1 MILGSYS
8 VVYALW
14 KYWEFIVEFNVS
26 DILFL
31 VSNFIQEM
39 EKSAKKSKKSRK
51 EEQKVEGDED
61 KSDYEDEVSILEI
74 TKDMEKV
81 FGEIR
86 KKIKGAKHIK
96 SKDKLYHKV
105 RNIYVLL
112 SSNSRKFFERK
123 IKRFNELSVISN
135 DDLSTL
141 TEIINEMI
149 DKFID
154 EYPKFTSMSVSNE
167 LALRIEGRE
176 EWIKTGKEIAAR
188 FNVENLNLVQEEKKK
203 WKEEDR
209 FYRKS
214 DEYINQIDKNGRNSL
229 LYTWTLINNWA

>member
-1 MILGSYS
+1 
-8 VVYALW
+8 
-14 KYWEFIVEFNVS
+14 
-26 DILFL
+26 
-31 VSNFIQEM
+31 M

-61 KSDYEDEVSILEI
+61 KSDYDDEVSILEI

-86 KKIKGAKHIK
+86 KKIKSAKHIK

-105 RNIYVLL
+105 RSIYVLL

-123 IKRFNELSVISN
+123 IKRFSEQSITSN

-141 TEIINEMI
+141 AEIINEMI

-167 LALRIEGRE
+167 LALRIKGRE
-176 EWIKTGKEIAAR
+176 E
-188 FNVENLNLVQEEKKK
+188 
-203 WKEEDR
+203 
-209 FYRKS
+209 
-214 DEYINQIDKNGRNSL
+214 
-229 LYTWTLINNWA
+229 

>member
-1 MILGSYS
+1 MS
-8 VVYALW
+8 
-14 KYWEFIVEFNVS
+14 EN
-26 DILFL
+26 
-31 VSNFIQEM
+31 
-39 EKSAKKSKKSRK
+39 KSKKSRK
-51 EEQKVEGDED
+51 EEQKVEEDED

-74 TKDMEKV
+74 TGDMEKV
-81 FGEIR
+81 FDGIR
-86 KKIKGAKHIK
+86 TKIKKSTHIK
-96 SKDKLYHKV
+96 NINKKDKLYNKV

-167 LALRIEGRE
+167 LALRIKGRE
-176 EWIKTGKEIAAR
+176 EWIKTGEEIAAR

-214 DEYINQIDKNGRNSL
+214 DEYINQIDKNGNNSL
-229 LYTWTLINNWA
+229 LYIPRTLIITVFRSWD